1 MTAAERERLRLSL
14 LQQLRE
20 VGADSSLP
28 LSTIVLG
35 ARLAG
40 FNTATEETV
49 RGELVY
55 LLDKG
60 CVATPQKTISPENKR
75 WRITAAGTDYLAE
88 SGL

>member
-40 FNTATEETV
+40 FTVSEEIV

-75 WRITAAGTDYLAE
+75 WRITAAGTDHLAE
-88 SGL
+88 NGF